1 MEKQTQALPPKQN
14 SLFTETW
21 RRFRK
26 NKTALVGMVIVMC
39 IVLLAIFADQLYDYE
54 TMAIKPNYDATL
66 QPPSSE
72 HYLGTDEFGRDVLA
86 RLIHGSRISL
96 IVAAISITVGTFIGS
111 LFGAIAG
118 YFGGIVD
125 SIIMRIMDVFLAIP
139 NMLLAIT
146 VVAALGTSSVN
157 LILAIAI
164 AGMPRF
170 ARIARASVLSVRSY
184 EFIEAAKANG
194 ASSWRIIFE
203 EVIPNSL
210 APIIVQYSIALAGA
224 ILTISSMSFIGL
236 GVQAPTPEWGAM
248 LSNGRQY
255 FKNSGYLIVFPGL
268 AIAITALAINLLG
281 DGLRDAL
288 DPKLKQ

>member
-1 MEKQTQALPPKQN
+1 
-14 SLFTETW
+14 
-21 RRFRK
+21 
-26 NKTALVGMVIVMC
+26 
-39 IVLLAIFADQLYDYE
+39 
-54 TMAIKPNYDATL
+54 
-66 QPPSSE
+66 
-72 HYLGTDEFGRDVLA
+72 
-86 RLIHGSRISL
+86 
-96 IVAAISITVGTFIGS
+96 
-111 LFGAIAG
+111 
-118 YFGGIVD
+118 
-125 SIIMRIMDVFLAIP
+125 MDVFLAIP